1 MKKRRLIF
9 TLALI
14 CFLGIVKSHAT
25 KLTVTNIDDE
35 GPGSLRY
42 TVNSATP
49 GDTIIFSSAIDNS
62 KILLSEG
69 PLTISKNLV
78 ILGPGQDKLSISGS
92 NGWAVLNIESAVTV
106 FISGV
111 TITEGNIQ
119 PYDNYDLHSGAISSK
134 GNLTMELVSIKGNVA
149 GAIYNSGF
157 LTLTKV
163 KISDNVVYTGLY
175 DGDAGAIYNKGT
187 ATIKNC
193 EINNNSGYGIFLDA
207 GTGGISNLGTMSI
220 FNSSI
225 HHNVSSGQ
233 YSSGAGGIKNSG
245 NLNVINSTIS
255 SNTTSS
261 RGGSPAGIYNVNV
274 LTIEHSTIAFNIT
287 NSMGGFARSGIFS
300 GGTLTI
306 KNTIIAQNGP
316 EDVYYIAEQYPDAY
330 GELVNI
336 DGEIRGTINDLGYN
350 FIGVS
355 EGTNLT
361 APTNK
366 IGYVTKPIKPLLGPL
381 QNNGGITATHA
392 LLEGSRCIN
401 SGKFSNSVSY
411 DQRGYLRTRP
421 DIGAFEFISKPA
433 ISIVNPVSGAN
444 FDAPADIKVDAEL
457 SDQKAYL
464 LITSVPGYRKLK
476 LGYDSVNIYHAT
488 KNVIAGGNNK
498 LEITLKDFDGNSDW
512 TKIQVR
518 PNGSVANP
526 VTLAPYVNQ
535 VGGAAN
541 NFVTITI
548 PLSAFDSS
556 IDFTKLNLFEL
567 PYSAN
572 AGSFKIGIQKI
583 IFTGGATPFLW
594 FGDSKIE
601 NAFDGGAVGGQLYAS
616 LIPATSQSYVN
627 KVEFFDGTIKVGEDA
642 TAPYSINLENI
653 NPGNYQITAVA
664 KTIYGES
671 INSTPVEVIVNYPAR
686 ESAQE
691 ASLNLTDALI
701 FPNPVT
707 DKVTIKPEIENA
719 KIIVSDINGS
729 VHLEKDYNNLSGGQA
744 DLSFL
749 TPGIY
754 FIKIE
759 GQDNQYKKVIKM
771 VKL

>member
-9 TLALI
+9 TLALL
-14 CFLGIVKSHAT
+14 CFLGIVESHAT
-25 KLTVTNIDDE
+25 KLTVININDE
-35 GPGSLRY
+35 GSGSLRY
-42 TVNSATP
+42 TIDSAAS
-49 GDTIIFSSAIDNS
+49 GDTIIFSSAINNS

-78 ILGPGQDKLSISGS
+78 ILGPDQDKLSISGS
-92 NGWAVLNIESAVTV
+92 NGWAVLNIVPAVTV
-106 FISGV
+106 FISGI
-111 TITEGNIQ
+111 TITEGNLQ
-119 PYDNYDLHSGAISSK
+119 PYENYDPHSGAIYSQ
-134 GNLTMELVSIKGNVA
+134 GNLTMELVSIKGNTA
-149 GAIYNSGF
+149 GAIYNSGS

-163 KISDNVVYTGLY
+163 NISDNVVYTGQY
-175 DGDAGAIYNKGT
+175 QGDAGAIYNLGT
-187 ATIKNC
+187 ALIKDC
-193 EINNNSGYGIFLDA
+193 EISNNRGLGTFLDA

-220 FNSSI
+220 YNSSI
-225 HHNVSSGQ
+225 HHNLSSGQ

-245 NLNVINSTIS
+245 NLNIVNSTVS
-255 SNTTSS
+255 SNSTSS

-274 LTIEHSTIAFNIT
+274 LNIEHSTIAYNIT
-287 NSMGGFARSGIFS
+287 NSMGGFARSGMYS
-300 GGTLTI
+300 GGTLTV
-306 KNTIIAQNGP
+306 KNTIIALNGP
-316 EDVYYIAEQYPDAY
+316 EYLYQIAEEYQAY

-336 DGEIRGTINDLGYN
+336 DGEIHGTVNDLGYN
-350 FIGVS
+350 FIGVN
-355 EGTNLT
+355 EGINLT
-361 APTNK
+361 AATNK

-381 QNNGGITATHA
+381 QNNGGLTTTHA

-401 SGKFSNSVSY
+401 NGKFTNSTTY

-421 DIGAFEFISKPA
+421 DIGAYEFISKPA
-433 ISIVNPVSGAN
+433 IAIVNPISGSN
-444 FDAPADIKVDAEL
+444 FDAPADIRVDAEL

-498 LEITLKDFDGNSDW
+498 LEITLRDFDGNADW

-518 PNGSVANP
+518 PNGSIATPVA
-526 VTLAPYVNQ
+526 LAPYVNQ
-535 VGGAAN
+535 AGGAIN

-548 PLSAFDSS
+548 PLSAFDAS
-556 IDFTKLNLFEL
+556 IDFSKLNLFEL
-567 PYSAN
+567 PYSNN
-572 AGSFKIGIQKI
+572 AASFKIGIQKI
-583 IFTGGATPFLW
+583 IFTGGTTPFLW

-616 LIPATSQSYVN
+616 LIPATSQNYVN
-627 KVEFFDGTIKVGEDA
+627 KVEFYDGAVKLGEDA
-642 TAPYSINLENI
+642 TAPYTINLENI
-653 NPGNYQITAVA
+653 NPGNYQLTAVA

-671 INSTPVEVIVNYPAR
+671 LSSSPVEVIVNYPAR

-691 ASLNLTDALI
+691 TSLSSTDALV
-701 FPNPVT
+701 FPNPVV

-719 KIIVSDINGS
+719 KIIISDINGS
-729 VHLEKDYNNLSGGQA
+729 VHFEKDYNNLSGGQA

-749 TPGIY
+749 TSGIY

-759 GQDNQYKKVIKM
+759 GQDDQYKKVIKL

>member
-9 TLALI
+9 TLALL

-25 KLTVTNIDDE
+25 KLTVTNGDDE
-35 GPGSLRY
+35 GPGSLRN
-42 TVNSATP
+42 TVNNAAA
-49 GDTIIFSSAIDNS
+49 GDTIVFSSAVYNS
-62 KILLSEG
+62 KIILSNG
-69 PLTISKNLV
+69 SLILDRNLV
-78 ILGPGQDKLSISGS
+78 IIGPGQDKLSISGS
-92 NGWAVLNIESAVTV
+92 NGWSVLIIASGANT
-106 FISGV
+106 FISGI
-111 TITEGNIQ
+111 TITEGNTALG
-119 PYDNYDLHSGAISSK
+119 YDSYPESGAINSH
-134 GNLTMELVSIKGNVA
+134 GNLTMEDVTLQGNSS
-149 GAIYNSGF
+149 GAIYNVGSLS
-157 LTLTKV
+157 LTRVT
-163 KISDNVVYTGLY
+163 ISNNSISTGLY
-175 DGDAGAIYNKGT
+175 KGESGAIHNAGT
-187 ATIKNC
+187 ASIKDC
-193 EINNNSGYGIFLDA
+193 EISNNSGWGIFLDA

-225 HHNVSSGQ
+225 HNNVSYGE
-233 YSSGAGGIKNSG
+233 YSSGAGGIKNTG
-245 NLNVINSTIS
+245 NLNVYNCTIS
-255 SNTTSS
+255 SNVTSS
-261 RGGSPAGIYNVNV
+261 RGGSPAGIYNINV
-274 LTIEHSTIAFNIT
+274 LNIEHSTIAFNIT

-316 EDVYYIAEQYPDAY
+316 EDVYYIAEQYPEAY

-361 APTNK
+361 APTSK

-381 QNNGGITATHA
+381 QNNGGITSTHA

-401 SGKFSNSVSY
+401 SGKFVNSATY

-421 DIGAFEFISKPA
+421 DIGAYEFISKPA

-457 SDQKAYL
+457 SNQKAYL

-498 LEITLKDFDGNSDW
+498 LEITLRDFDGNADW
-512 TKIQVR
+512 TKIQIR
-518 PNGSVANP
+518 PNGSTANP
-526 VTLAPYVNQ
+526 VALAQYINQ
-535 VGGAAN
+535 AGGAEN
-541 NFVTITI
+541 NFITITI

-556 IDFTKLNLFEL
+556 IDFSKLNLFEL
-567 PYSAN
+567 PYSTN

-583 IFTGGATPFLW
+583 IFTGGTTPFLW

-616 LIPATSQSYVN
+616 LIPATSQNYIN
-627 KVEFFDGTIKVGEDA
+627 KVEFYDGTVKLGEDA
-642 TAPYSINLENI
+642 AAPYSINLENV

-664 KTIYGES
+664 KTIYGELIS
-671 INSTPVEVIVNYPAR
+671 SLPVEVNVSYPAR

-691 ASLNLTDALI
+691 TSLSSTDALV
-701 FPNPVT
+701 FPNPVV
-707 DKVTIKPEIENA
+707 DKITIKPEIENA
-719 KIIVSDINGS
+719 KIIISDINGA
-729 VHLEKDYNNLSGGQA
+729 VQLEKDYNGLSGGQA

-749 TPGIY
+749 IPGIY

-759 GQDNQYKKVIKM
+759 GQDNQYKKV
-771 VKL
+771 VKLVKL

>member
-9 TLALI
+9 TLALL

-35 GPGSLRY
+35 GPGTLRS
-42 TVNSATP
+42 TVNNASA
-49 GDTIIFSSAIDNS
+49 GDTIIFSPAVYNS

-69 PLTISKNLV
+69 PLTISQNLV
-78 ILGPGQDKLSISGS
+78 ILGPGQEKLSISGS
-92 NGWAVLNIESAVTV
+92 NGWSVLNIAPAVTA
-106 FISGV
+106 FISGI

-119 PYDNYDLHSGAISSK
+119 PYDNNDLHSGAIYSQ
-134 GNLTMELVSIKGNVA
+134 GNLTMEFVSIKGNTA
-149 GAIYNSGF
+149 GAIYNSGS

-163 KISDNVVYTGLY
+163 NISDNVVYTGLY
-175 DGDAGAIYNKGT
+175 QGDAGAIYNLGI
-187 ATIKNC
+187 AVIKDC
-193 EINNNSGYGIFLDA
+193 EISNNRGFGVFLDA

-220 FNSSI
+220 YNSSI
-225 HHNVSSGQ
+225 NRNISSGE

-245 NLNVINSTIS
+245 NLNIVNSTIS

-274 LTIEHSTIAFNIT
+274 LNIEHSTIAFNIT

-306 KNTIIAQNGP
+306 KNTIIALNGP
-316 EDVYYIAEQYPDAY
+316 EYLYQIAEDYQAY
-330 GELVNI
+330 GELLNI
-336 DGEIRGTINDLGYN
+336 DGEIRGTVNDLGYN

-361 APTNK
+361 APTSK

-381 QNNGGITATHA
+381 QNNGGITSTHA

-401 SGKFSNSVSY
+401 GGKFTNSTTY

-421 DIGAFEFISKPA
+421 DIGAYEFISTPA
-433 ISIVNPVSGAN
+433 ISIINPVSGAN
-444 FDAPADIKVDAEL
+444 FDAPANIRVDAEL

-476 LGYDSVNIYHAT
+476 LGYDSVNIYHVT

-498 LEITLKDFDGNSDW
+498 LEITLKDFDGNADW

-518 PNGSVANP
+518 PNGSLAAPVA
-526 VTLAPYVNQ
+526 LAPYVNQ
-535 VGGAAN
+535 AGGAVN
-541 NFVTITI
+541 KFVTITI
-548 PLSAFDSS
+548 PLSAFDAS

-583 IFTGGATPFLW
+583 IFTGGTTPFLW

-616 LIPATSQSYVN
+616 LIPATSQNYVN
-627 KVEFFDGTIKVGEDA
+627 KVEFYDGAVKLGEDA
-642 TAPYSINLENI
+642 AAPYSINLENV
-653 NPGNYQITAVA
+653 NPGSYHITAVA
-664 KTIYGES
+664 NTIYGES
-671 INSTPVEVIVNYPAR
+671 ISSLPVEVIVNYPAR

-691 ASLNLTDALI
+691 TTLSSTDALV
-701 FPNPVT
+701 FPNPVV

-719 KIIVSDINGS
+719 KIIISDINGA

-749 TPGIY
+749 TSGIY

-759 GQDNQYKKVIKM
+759 GQDNQYKKVIKL